1 MLSIF
6 LSLIFT
12 FGYLFEDVSL
22 LNSLSAE
29 DQKEIFAAL
38 GLKNIS
44 LSATSNVC
52 INGNV
57 FSNGNCTVS
66 SINSNINGTHTENK
80 NYKFND
86 FYEELFE
93 NFSSQSNIIEY
104 NDNYIESNVNINI
117 NNDIF
122 VNGSTNLEGNININS
137 DCISTYDVNFS
148 GRVEN
153 SSSITLCSRSG
164 DINIDSTN
172 VNLNGFIY
180 APYGNINITSSENVS
195 INGVIIANEINIQ
208 AQSININYNDSVF
221 STVQSYL
228 NSVNGKKEI
237 AISGDLYSNNS
248 ILSLEWISK
257 QNGDKILYYSEDDI
271 NYIIIDTFSD
281 DQSYSFDS
289 SVISGD
295 LLFFKM
301 ICDTEKQK
309 YKSNKLTYIRINN
322 EFYLD
327 SDLDKMPD
335 IYELNIIYSNLS
347 NSNIENFDV
356 SLIRPDDDLDGDT
369 LKNYDEYKLGTSPV
383 KADTDGDGLNDNDEI
398 SVYFTNPLLY
408 DTDQDSF
415 GDGAEILNGL
425 NPLKMDSD
433 DNGINDG
440 DERIENQILSDYVYK
455 NLDFNETKITPSIS
469 ITGSGDYSAIIS
481 CEDSFQDKTFSE
493 LNYLSGH
500 IIEIKHPDS
509 MQFESANISF
519 TLDDSIINNHSIDEF
534 EILRFEPL
542 TGEVIP
548 VETTIDSD
556 NKISANVSELCYY
569 GVANIYDRY
578 KETDINNEGVIVQS
592 GKADLIFVI
601 DTTGSMDDEINDV
614 KNNINSFVENLYK
627 RDVDVRLGLV
637 EFRNVDTDLEDST
650 KQHGWF
656 KDVES

>member
-1 MLSIF
+1 MRKKFTKLLSIF

-29 DQKEIFAAL
+29 DQKEIFTAL

-228 NSVNGKKEI
+228 NSVNGKK
-237 AISGDLYSNNS
+237 
-248 ILSLEWISK
+248 
-257 QNGDKILYYSEDDI
+257 
-271 NYIIIDTFSD
+271 
-281 DQSYSFDS
+281 
-289 SVISGD
+289 
-295 LLFFKM
+295 
-301 ICDTEKQK
+301 
-309 YKSNKLTYIRINN
+309 R
-322 EFYLD
+322 
-327 SDLDKMPD
+327 
-335 IYELNIIYSNLS
+335 
-347 NSNIENFDV
+347 NSNIWW
-356 SLIRPDDDLDGDT
+356 
-369 LKNYDEYKLGTSPV
+369 
-383 KADTDGDGLNDNDEI
+383 
-398 SVYFTNPLLY
+398 SVL
-408 DTDQDSF
+408 
-415 GDGAEILNGL
+415 
-425 NPLKMDSD
+425 
-433 DNGINDG
+433 
-440 DERIENQILSDYVYK
+440 
-455 NLDFNETKITPSIS
+455 
-469 ITGSGDYSAIIS
+469 
-481 CEDSFQDKTFSE
+481 
-493 LNYLSGH
+493 
-500 IIEIKHPDS
+500 
-509 MQFESANISF
+509 
-519 TLDDSIINNHSIDEF
+519 
-534 EILRFEPL
+534 
-542 TGEVIP
+542 
-548 VETTIDSD
+548 
-556 NKISANVSELCYY
+556 
-569 GVANIYDRY
+569 
-578 KETDINNEGVIVQS
+578 
-592 GKADLIFVI
+592 
-601 DTTGSMDDEINDV
+601 
-614 KNNINSFVENLYK
+614 
-627 RDVDVRLGLV
+627 
-637 EFRNVDTDLEDST
+637 
-650 KQHGWF
+650 
-656 KDVES
+656 